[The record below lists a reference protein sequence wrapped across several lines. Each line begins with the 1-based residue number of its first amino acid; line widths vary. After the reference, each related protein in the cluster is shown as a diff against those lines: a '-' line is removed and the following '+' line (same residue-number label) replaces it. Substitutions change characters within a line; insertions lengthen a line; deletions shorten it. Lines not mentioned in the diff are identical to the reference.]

1 MLLNKRIVLV
11 LDQQDPDCF
20 ALPRCMLIASR
31 LQSPVTLIWLGDN
44 QSMAGAAVAQLE
56 DAGIAVTLLYSV
68 RDKLLKKL
76 AKLLT
81 QEPVALLIKSCD
93 PRKKGFMTSIDGQI
107 LRELPYPVLLVKR
120 DDLWQNGIVMA
131 AVNPL
136 ADDRHQLRL
145 NDDLLQVAAQIALA
159 TDSALTAAVAC
170 PSAMM
175 GADPV
180 MQSEELIQLKAHQ
193 ALEAQL
199 KRLQLQAQEVAV
211 GEGPPEYWIPQAAG
225 QLAARL
231 VVIGTR
237 ARGGIKGA
245 LIGNTAERI
254 LPRLDCDI
262 LVLRVGLAD
271 EVVPVLQQ

>member
-1 MLLNKRIVLV
+1 MLLSKRIVLV
-11 LDQQDPDCF
+11 LDQQDQSCL
-20 ALPRCMLIASR
+20 ALQRCGLIASR
-31 LQSPVTLIWLGDN
+31 LQSPVTLIWLGDD
-44 QSMAGAAVAQLE
+44 SEKATEAMAQLE
-56 DAGIAVTLLYSV
+56 GEGIAVTLLYSV

-76 AKLLT
+76 AKILSQQSPGLL
-81 QEPVALLIKSCD
+81 VKSCD

-107 LRELPYPVLLVKR
+107 LRELPCPVLLVKR
-120 DDLWQNGIVMA
+120 DELWQDGIVMA

-136 ADDRHQLRL
+136 ADDRHQLQL

-159 TDSALTAAVAC
+159 TGSALTAAVAC

-180 MQSEELIQLKAHQ
+180 MQSEELIQLKVHR

-199 KRLQLQAQEVAV
+199 NRLQLHAQAVAV
-211 GEGPPEYWIPQAAG
+211 GEGPPEYWIPQAAT

-262 LVLRVGLAD
+262 LVLRIGLAD

>member
-1 MLLNKRIVLV
+1 MLLNKRIALV
-11 LDQQDPDCF
+11 LDQQDQSCF
-20 ALPRCMLIASR
+20 ALQRCCLIARR
-31 LQSPVTLIWLGDN
+31 LQSPVTLIWLGDDKEK
-44 QSMAGAAVAQLE
+44 AAAAVAQL
-56 DAGIAVTLLYSV
+56 DDIDTSVTLLFSH
-68 RDKLLKKL
+68 RDTLLKTL
-76 AKLLT
+76 AKLLSK
-81 QEPVALLIKSCD
+81 QAVGLLVKSCD
-93 PRKKGFMTSIDGQI
+93 PRQKGFMTSIDGQI
-107 LRELPYPVLLVKR
+107 LRELPCPVLLVKR
-120 DDLWQNGIVMA
+120 DDLWQDGIVMA

-136 ADDRHQLRL
+136 ADDHYQRQL
-145 NDDLLQVAAQIALA
+145 NDELLQVAAQIALA
-159 TDSALTAAVAC
+159 TGSGLTAAVAC

-180 MQSEELIQLKAHQ
+180 MQSEELIQQKAHQ
-193 ALEAQL
+193 ALASQL
-199 KRLQLQAQEVAV
+199 NHLQLHAQDVAV

-262 LVLRVGLAD
+262 LVLRIGLAD
-271 EVVPVLQQ
+271 GVVPVLQ